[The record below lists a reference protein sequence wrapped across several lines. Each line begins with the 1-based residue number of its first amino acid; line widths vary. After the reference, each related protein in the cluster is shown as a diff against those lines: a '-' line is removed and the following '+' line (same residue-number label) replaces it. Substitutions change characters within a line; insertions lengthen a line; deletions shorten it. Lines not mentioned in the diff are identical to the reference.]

1 MTNNLNLHCT
11 KFLVALKGGKIGV
24 MAVYILDVDFV
35 SLYKSVVEKNR
46 RSIEYI
52 NNFIDI
58 VYIITIIVYV
68 AGTIFFK
75 AFMIQWLIPIVLW
88 FIVIITLRL
97 EKIKI
102 IEKLPDSFIYIGDY
116 SDTLKEVGIKNEVAF
131 IRDFNT
137 EYKRYNMMVDSINR
151 LGTGTKLGVS
161 LNKYIYDS
169 LMLKYKGI
177 EL

>member
-1 MTNNLNLHCT
+1 
-11 KFLVALKGGKIGV
+11 
-24 MAVYILDVDFV
+24 MAVYIQDIDFV

-46 RSIEYI
+46 RSIESI

-58 VYIITIIVYV
+58 AYTITLIVYV

-75 AFMIQWLIPIVLW
+75 DFMVQWLIPVVLW
-88 FIVIITLRL
+88 LIVIITLRL

-102 IEKLPDSFIYIGDY
+102 IEKLPDSVIYISDY
-116 SDTLKEVGIKNEVAF
+116 SDALKEVGIKNELAF

-151 LGTGTKLGVS
+151 LGTGAKLGVS

-177 EL
+177 EPQDYRTLR

>member
-1 MTNNLNLHCT
+1 
-11 KFLVALKGGKIGV
+11 
-24 MAVYILDVDFV
+24 MAVYVSDVDFV
-35 SLYKSVVEKNR
+35 SLYKIVVGKNR
-46 RSIEYI
+46 KRIESI

-58 VYIITIIVYV
+58 AYIISFVVYV
-68 AGTIFFK
+68 AGMLFYK
-75 AFMIQWLIPIVLW
+75 GLMQKLLIPIVLW
-88 FIVIITLRL
+88 LIVIITLRL

-102 IEKLPDSFIYIGDY
+102 INKLPDSVIYINDY
-116 SDTLKEVGIKNEVAF
+116 SELLKEVGIKNELAF

-151 LGTGTKLGVS
+151 LGTGAKLGVS

-177 EL
+177 EP

>member
-1 MTNNLNLHCT
+1 M
-11 KFLVALKGGKIGV
+11 G
-24 MAVYILDVDFV
+24 MAVYIPDIDFV

-58 VYIITIIVYV
+58 AYIITFIVYV

-75 AFMIQWLIPIVLW
+75 DFMVQWLIPVVLW
-88 FIVIITLRL
+88 LIVIITLRL

-102 IEKLPDSFIYIGDY
+102 INKLPDSVTCISDC
-116 SDTLKEVGIKNEVAF
+116 SDTLKEVGIKNELAF

-151 LGTGTKLGVS
+151 LGTGAKLGVS

-169 LMLKYKGI
+169 LMLKYKGV
-177 EL
+177 EPQN

>member
-1 MTNNLNLHCT
+1 
-11 KFLVALKGGKIGV
+11 
-24 MAVYILDVDFV
+24 MAVYIPDIYFV

-46 RSIEYI
+46 RSIESI

-58 VYIITIIVYV
+58 DYIITLIVYV

-75 AFMIQWLIPIVLW
+75 DFMVQWLIPVVLW
-88 FIVIITLRL
+88 LIVIITLRL

-102 IEKLPDSFIYIGDY
+102 INKLPDSVICISDY
-116 SDTLKEVGIKNEVAF
+116 SDTLKEVGIKNELAF

-151 LGTGTKLGVS
+151 LGTGAKLGVS

-169 LMLKYKGI
+169 LMLKYKEI
-177 EL
+177 EPQN

>member
-1 MTNNLNLHCT
+1 
-11 KFLVALKGGKIGV
+11 
-24 MAVYILDVDFV
+24 MAVYVPDVDFV
-35 SLYKSVVEKNR
+35 SLYKSVVGKNR
-46 RSIEYI
+46 KRIESI

-58 VYIITIIVYV
+58 AYIISFIVYV
-68 AGTIFFK
+68 AGMLFFK
-75 AFMIQWLIPIVLW
+75 GLMLKLLIPIVLW
-88 FIVIITLRL
+88 LIVIITLRL

-102 IEKLPDSFIYIGDY
+102 INKLPDSVTYINDY
-116 SDTLKEVGIKNEVAF
+116 SELLKEVGIKNELAF

-151 LGTGTKLGVS
+151 LGTGAKLGVS

-177 EL
+177 EP

>member
-1 MTNNLNLHCT
+1 M
-11 KFLVALKGGKIGV
+11 G
-24 MAVYILDVDFV
+24 MAVYIPDIDFV

-46 RSIEYI
+46 RSIESI

-58 VYIITIIVYV
+58 AYIITLIVYV
-68 AGTIFFK
+68 VGTIFFK
-75 AFMIQWLIPIVLW
+75 DFMVQWLIPVVLW
-88 FIVIITLRL
+88 LIVIITLRL

-102 IEKLPDSFIYIGDY
+102 INKLPDSVICISDY
-116 SDTLKEVGIKNEVAF
+116 SSLLKEVGIKNELAF

-151 LGTGTKLGVS
+151 LGTGAKLGVS

-177 EL
+177 EP

>member
-1 MTNNLNLHCT
+1 
-11 KFLVALKGGKIGV
+11 
-24 MAVYILDVDFV
+24 MAVYIPDIDFV

-46 RSIEYI
+46 RSIESI

-58 VYIITIIVYV
+58 AYIITIIVYV
-68 AGTIFFK
+68 VGTIFFK
-75 AFMIQWLIPIVLW
+75 AFMIQWLIPIVIWL
-88 FIVIITLRL
+88 IVIITLRL

-102 IEKLPDSFIYIGDY
+102 INKLPDSVIYINDY
-116 SDTLKEVGIKNEVAF
+116 SNLLKEVGIKNELAF

-151 LGTGTKLGVS
+151 LGTGAKLGVS

-169 LMLKYKGI
+169 LMIKYKGI
-177 EL
+177 EPQD

>member
-1 MTNNLNLHCT
+1 M
-11 KFLVALKGGKIGV
+11 G
-24 MAVYILDVDFV
+24 MAVYIPYIDFV

-46 RSIEYI
+46 RSIESI

-58 VYIITIIVYV
+58 AYIITLIAYV

-75 AFMIQWLIPIVLW
+75 DFMIHWLIPIVLW
-88 FIVIITLRL
+88 LIVIVTLRL

-102 IEKLPDSFIYIGDY
+102 INKLPDNVICISDY
-116 SDTLKEVGIKNEVAF
+116 SDTIKEVGIKNELTF

-151 LGTGTKLGVS
+151 LGTGAKLGVS

-177 EL
+177 EPQN

>member
-1 MTNNLNLHCT
+1 MT
-11 KFLVALKGGKIGV
+11 
-24 MAVYILDVDFV
+24 VYVPDVDFI
-35 SLYKSVVEKNR
+35 SLYKSVVGKNKKR
-46 RSIEYI
+46 IESI

-58 VYIITIIVYV
+58 AYALSFVVYV
-68 AGTIFFK
+68 VGMLFFK
-75 AFMIQWLIPIVLW
+75 GLMLKLLIPIVLW
-88 FIVIITLRL
+88 LIVIIILRL

-102 IEKLPDSFIYIGDY
+102 IEKLPDSVICISDY
-116 SDTLKEVGIKNEVAF
+116 SDTLKEVGIKNELTF

-151 LGTGTKLGVS
+151 LGTGAKLGVS

-177 EL
+177 EP

>member
-1 MTNNLNLHCT
+1 
-11 KFLVALKGGKIGV
+11 
-24 MAVYILDVDFV
+24 MAVYIPDIDFV

-46 RSIEYI
+46 RSIESI

-58 VYIITIIVYV
+58 AYIITLIVYV

-75 AFMIQWLIPIVLW
+75 DFMVQWLIPVVLW
-88 FIVIITLRL
+88 LIVIITLRL

-102 IEKLPDSFIYIGDY
+102 INKLPDSVICISDY
-116 SDTLKEVGIKNEVAF
+116 SDTLKEVGIKNEMAF

-151 LGTGTKLGVS
+151 LGTGAKLGVS

-177 EL
+177 EPQD

>member
-1 MTNNLNLHCT
+1 
-11 KFLVALKGGKIGV
+11 
-24 MAVYILDVDFV
+24 MAIYVPDVDFV
-35 SLYKSVVEKNR
+35 SLYKSVVGKNR
-46 RSIEYI
+46 KRIESI

-58 VYIITIIVYV
+58 AYALSFAVYV
-68 AGTIFFK
+68 AGMLFFK
-75 AFMIQWLIPIVLW
+75 GLMLKLLIPIVLW
-88 FIVIITLRL
+88 LIVIITLRL

-102 IEKLPDSFIYIGDY
+102 INKLPDSVIYINDY
-116 SDTLKEVGIKNEVAF
+116 SELLKEVGIKNELAF

-151 LGTGTKLGVS
+151 LGTGAKLGVS

-177 EL
+177 EP

>member
-1 MTNNLNLHCT
+1 
-11 KFLVALKGGKIGV
+11 
-24 MAVYILDVDFV
+24 MAVYVPDVDFV
-35 SLYKSVVEKNR
+35 SLYKSVVGKNR
-46 RSIEYI
+46 KRIESI

-58 VYIITIIVYV
+58 AYIISFVVYV
-68 AGTIFFK
+68 AGMLFFK
-75 AFMIQWLIPIVLW
+75 GLMLKLLIPIVLW
-88 FIVIITLRL
+88 LIVIITLRL

-102 IEKLPDSFIYIGDY
+102 INKLPDSVIYINDY
-116 SDTLKEVGIKNEVAF
+116 SELLKEVGIKSELAF

-151 LGTGTKLGVS
+151 LGTGAKLGVS

>member
-1 MTNNLNLHCT
+1 M
-11 KFLVALKGGKIGV
+11 G
-24 MAVYILDVDFV
+24 MAVYIPDIDFV
-35 SLYKSVVEKNR
+35 SLYKSVVGKNR
-46 RSIEYI
+46 KRIESI

-58 VYIITIIVYV
+58 AYALSFVVYV
-68 AGTIFFK
+68 AGMVFFK
-75 AFMIQWLIPIVLW
+75 GLMVKWLIPIVLW
-88 FIVIITLRL
+88 LIVIITLRL

-102 IEKLPDSFIYIGDY
+102 INKLPDSVICISDY
-116 SDTLKEVGIKNEVAF
+116 SDTLKEVGIKNELTF

-151 LGTGTKLGVS
+151 LGTGAKLGVS

-177 EL
+177 EPQN

>member
-1 MTNNLNLHCT
+1 
-11 KFLVALKGGKIGV
+11 
-24 MAVYILDVDFV
+24 MAVYIPDIDFV
-35 SLYKSVVEKNR
+35 SLYKSAVEKNR
-46 RSIEYI
+46 RSIESI

-58 VYIITIIVYV
+58 AYIITLIVYV

-75 AFMIQWLIPIVLW
+75 DFMVQWLIPIVLW
-88 FIVIITLRL
+88 LIVIITLRL

-102 IEKLPDSFIYIGDY
+102 LNKLPDSVICISDY
-116 SDTLKEVGIKNEVAF
+116 SDTLKEVDIKNEMAF

-151 LGTGTKLGVS
+151 LGTGAKLGVS

-177 EL
+177 EPQD

>member
-1 MTNNLNLHCT
+1 M
-11 KFLVALKGGKIGV
+11 GR
-24 MAVYILDVDFV
+24 AVYIPDIDFV

-46 RSIEYI
+46 RSIESI
-52 NNFIDI
+52 NNSIDI
-58 VYIITIIVYV
+58 AYIITFIIYM

-75 AFMIQWLIPIVLW
+75 GFMFQWLIPIVLW
-88 FIVIITLRL
+88 LIVIITLRL

-102 IEKLPDSFIYIGDY
+102 IEKLPDSVICISDY
-116 SDTLKEVGIKNEVAF
+116 SDTLKEVGIKNELTF

-151 LGTGTKLGVS
+151 LGTGAKLGVS

-177 EL
+177 EP

>member
-1 MTNNLNLHCT
+1 
-11 KFLVALKGGKIGV
+11 
-24 MAVYILDVDFV
+24 MAVYIPDIDFV

-46 RSIEYI
+46 RSIESI

-58 VYIITIIVYV
+58 AYIITLIVYV
-68 AGTIFFK
+68 VGTIFFRD
-75 AFMIQWLIPIVLW
+75 FMIQWLIPIVLW
-88 FIVIITLRL
+88 LIVIITLRL

-102 IEKLPDSFIYIGDY
+102 INKLPDSVIYTSDY
-116 SDTLKEVGIKNEVAF
+116 YGILKEVGIKNELAF

-151 LGTGTKLGVS
+151 LGTGAKLGVS
-161 LNKYIYDS
+161 LNKYICDS

>member
-1 MTNNLNLHCT
+1 
-11 KFLVALKGGKIGV
+11 
-24 MAVYILDVDFV
+24 MAVYIPDIDFV
-35 SLYKSVVEKNR
+35 SLYKSVVENNR
-46 RSIEYI
+46 MSIESI

-58 VYIITIIVYV
+58 AYTITLIVYV
-68 AGTIFFK
+68 VGTIFFK
-75 AFMIQWLIPIVLW
+75 GFMFQWLIPIVLW
-88 FIVIITLRL
+88 LIVIITLRL

-102 IEKLPDSFIYIGDY
+102 INKLPDSLICTSDY
-116 SDTLKEVGIKNEVAF
+116 SNILKEVGIKNEMAF

-151 LGTGTKLGVS
+151 LGTGAKLGVS

-177 EL
+177 EPQD

>member
-1 MTNNLNLHCT
+1 M
-11 KFLVALKGGKIGV
+11 G
-24 MAVYILDVDFV
+24 MAVYIPDIDFV
-35 SLYKSVVEKNR
+35 SLYKSVVGKNR
-46 RSIEYI
+46 KRIESI

-58 VYIITIIVYV
+58 AYALSFVVYV
-68 AGTIFFK
+68 AGMVFFK
-75 AFMIQWLIPIVLW
+75 GLMVKWLIPIVLW
-88 FIVIITLRL
+88 LIVIITLRL

-102 IEKLPDSFIYIGDY
+102 INKLPDSVICISDY
-116 SDTLKEVGIKNEVAF
+116 SDTLKEVGIKNELTF

-151 LGTGTKLGVS
+151 LGTGAKLGVS

-177 EL
+177 EPQD

>member
-1 MTNNLNLHCT
+1 M
-11 KFLVALKGGKIGV
+11 G
-24 MAVYILDVDFV
+24 MAVYIPDIDFV

-46 RSIEYI
+46 RSIESI

-58 VYIITIIVYV
+58 AYALSFVVYV
-68 AGTIFFK
+68 AGMLFFK
-75 AFMIQWLIPIVLW
+75 GLMVKWLIPVVLW
-88 FIVIITLRL
+88 LIVIITLRL

-102 IEKLPDSFIYIGDY
+102 INKLPDSVIYINDY
-116 SDTLKEVGIKNEVAF
+116 SNLLKEVGIKNELTF

-151 LGTGTKLGVS
+151 LGTGAKLGVS

-177 EL
+177 EPQN

>member
-1 MTNNLNLHCT
+1 
-11 KFLVALKGGKIGV
+11 
-24 MAVYILDVDFV
+24 MAVYVPDVDFV
-35 SLYKSVVEKNR
+35 SLYKSVVGKNR
-46 RSIEYI
+46 KRIESI

-58 VYIITIIVYV
+58 AYIISFIVYV
-68 AGTIFFK
+68 AGMLFFK
-75 AFMIQWLIPIVLW
+75 GLMLKLLIPIVLW
-88 FIVIITLRL
+88 LIVIITLRL

-102 IEKLPDSFIYIGDY
+102 INKLPDSVIYINDY
-116 SDTLKEVGIKNEVAF
+116 SELLKEVGIKNELAF

-137 EYKRYNMMVDSINR
+137 EYKRYNVMVDSINR
-151 LGTGTKLGVS
+151 LGTGAKLGVS

>member
-1 MTNNLNLHCT
+1 
-11 KFLVALKGGKIGV
+11 
-24 MAVYILDVDFV
+24 MAVYIPDIDFV

-46 RSIEYI
+46 RSIESI
-52 NNFIDI
+52 DNFIDI
-58 VYIITIIVYV
+58 AYIITLIVYV

-75 AFMIQWLIPIVLW
+75 DFMVQWLIPVVLW
-88 FIVIITLRL
+88 LIVIITLRL

-102 IEKLPDSFIYIGDY
+102 INKLPDSVICISDY
-116 SDTLKEVGIKNEVAF
+116 SDTLKEVGIKNELAF

-151 LGTGTKLGVS
+151 LGTGAKLGVS

-177 EL
+177 EPQN

>member
-1 MTNNLNLHCT
+1 
-11 KFLVALKGGKIGV
+11 
-24 MAVYILDVDFV
+24 MAVYVPDVDFV
-35 SLYKSVVEKNR
+35 SLYKSVVGKNR
-46 RSIEYI
+46 KRIESI

-58 VYIITIIVYV
+58 AYIISFIVYV
-68 AGTIFFK
+68 AGMLFFK
-75 AFMIQWLIPIVLW
+75 GLMLKLLIPIVLW
-88 FIVIITLRL
+88 LIVIITLRL

-102 IEKLPDSFIYIGDY
+102 INKLPDSVIYINDY
-116 SDTLKEVGIKNEVAF
+116 SELLKEVGIKNELAF

-151 LGTGTKLGVS
+151 LGTGAKLGVS

-177 EL
+177 EP

>member
-1 MTNNLNLHCT
+1 MTAY
-11 KFLVALKGGKIGV
+11 VP
-24 MAVYILDVDFV
+24 DVDFV
-35 SLYKSVVEKNR
+35 SLYKSVVGKNR
-46 RSIEYI
+46 KRIESI

-58 VYIITIIVYV
+58 AYALSFIVYV
-68 AGTIFFK
+68 AGMIFFK
-75 AFMIQWLIPIVLW
+75 GLMVKWLIPIVLW
-88 FIVIITLRL
+88 LIVIITLRL

-102 IEKLPDSFIYIGDY
+102 INKLPDSVTYINDY
-116 SDTLKEVGIKNEVAF
+116 SNLLKEVGIKNELTF

-151 LGTGTKLGVS
+151 LGTGAKLGVS

-177 EL
+177 EPRD

>member
-1 MTNNLNLHCT
+1 
-11 KFLVALKGGKIGV
+11 
-24 MAVYILDVDFV
+24 MAVYIPDIDFV

-46 RSIEYI
+46 RSIESI
-52 NNFIDI
+52 DNFIDI
-58 VYIITIIVYV
+58 AYIITIIVYV

-75 AFMIQWLIPIVLW
+75 DFMVQWLIPVVLW
-88 FIVIITLRL
+88 LIAIITLRL

-102 IEKLPDSFIYIGDY
+102 INKLPDSVICISDY
-116 SDTLKEVGIKNEVAF
+116 SDTLKEVGIKNELAF

-151 LGTGTKLGVS
+151 LGTGAKLGVS

-177 EL
+177 EPQN